1 MRLSRYRVAVGLL
14 AEQKHERRERILEA
28 ARGLVAEKGYE
39 GMTMRDL
46 AERSGVSVPTLYN
59 LCGTKDELLF
69 QAVAREVDATID
81 RLEGGGRTAGRRR
94 LLALLTVG
102 HEEMSRRPQYYRAL
116 LYAATRSE
124 AARPPLMAVGSHL
137 GVELHRAL
145 DEMVEVGELEEWV
158 DTLALAERLGTIC
171 VLASFRWAA
180 GMLRAEE
187 LLATTR
193 YEAGLSLLGVTKGP
207 ARRAMEQLV
216 RREQRALVARRRG

>member
-1 MRLSRYRVAVGLL
+1 MGLV

-28 ARGLVAEKGYE
+28 ARELVAEKGYD
-39 GMTMRDL
+39 GLTMRDL

-69 QAVAREVDATID
+69 QAVSTEVDATID
-81 RLEGGGRTAGRRR
+81 RLEGRSRSRGRHR

-124 AARPPLMAVGSHL
+124 EARTPLLAVGSRL
-137 GVELHRAL
+137 GAELHL
-145 DEMVEVGELEEWV
+145 CLEEMAAAGELEEWA
-158 DTLALAERLGTIC
+158 DTWLLAERLAVAC
-171 VLASFRWAA
+171 VLTSFRWAA
-180 GMLRAEE
+180 GMLRAEDV
-187 LLATTR
+187 LPATR

-207 ARRAMEQLV
+207 AKRAMEQLV
-216 RREQRALVARRRG
+216 RREQRVLERRRGS